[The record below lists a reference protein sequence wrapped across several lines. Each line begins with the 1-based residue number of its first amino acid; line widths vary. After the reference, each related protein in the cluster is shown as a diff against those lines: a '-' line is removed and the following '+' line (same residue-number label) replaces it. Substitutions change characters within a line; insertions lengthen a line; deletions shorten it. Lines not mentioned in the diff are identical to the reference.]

1 MGYVPKQR
9 ANNRLVFAILRVMS
23 GITDLQETL
32 KSIKVSCDNIEYG
45 FTSISDENLVERD
58 KVLATFHENGKL
70 AIIAPVEYLK
80 SKNIDNEG
88 PYAKLTID
96 VHTSLELVG
105 LTAVMAT
112 KLAENGISANV
123 VAAFY
128 SDHVFVQYDHKDKAI
143 QLLENLKNS
152 K

>member
-1 MGYVPKQR
+1 
-9 ANNRLVFAILRVMS
+9 MS
-23 GITDLQETL
+23 GLTDLKQTL
-32 KSIKVSCDNIEYG
+32 QSLKVICDDIEYG
-45 FTSISDENLVERD
+45 FSSITDESLIDRD
-58 KVLATFHENGKL
+58 KVLATFHENGRL
-70 AIIAPVEYLK
+70 AVIAPKDYLD
-80 SKNIDNEG
+80 SLSIENEG

-128 SDHVFVQYDHKDKAI
+128 HDHVFVQYELRDKATE
-143 QLLENLKNS
+143 LLENLKN
-152 K
+152 

>member
-1 MGYVPKQR
+1 
-9 ANNRLVFAILRVMS
+9 MS
-23 GITDLQETL
+23 GLTDLKQTL
-32 KSIKVSCDNIEYG
+32 QSLKVLCDDIQYG
-45 FTSISDENLVERD
+45 FASLADESLVERD
-58 KVLATFHENGKL
+58 KVLATFHENNRL
-70 AIIAPVEYLK
+70 AIIAPKGYLD
-80 SKNIDNEG
+80 SLGIENEG

-128 SDHVFVQYDHKDKAI
+128 HDHVFVQYELREKSI
-143 QLLENLKNS
+143 TLLENLKNQ
-152 K
+152 

>member
-1 MGYVPKQR
+1 
-9 ANNRLVFAILRVMS
+9 MS
-23 GITDLQETL
+23 GLTDLKEVLSSL
-32 KSIKVSCDNIEYG
+32 KVICDGIEYG
-45 FTSISDENLVERD
+45 FASIPDDSGIERE
-58 KVLATFHENGKL
+58 KVLATFQENGRL
-70 AIIAPVEYLK
+70 AIIAPKSYLD

-112 KLAENGISANV
+112 KLAEHGISANV

-128 SDHVFVQYDHKDKAI
+128 HDHVFVQYKLREKAI
-143 QLLENLKNS
+143 KILEGLAP
-152 K
+152 

>member
-1 MGYVPKQR
+1 
-9 ANNRLVFAILRVMS
+9 MS

-32 KSIKVSCDNIEYG
+32 NSLKAVCDEVQYG
-45 FTSISDENLVERD
+45 FASVGSESQIDRD
-58 KVLATFHENGKL
+58 KVLATFHENGRL
-70 AIIAPVEYLK
+70 ATIAPKTYLDSIGVE
-80 SKNIDNEG
+80 NEG

-112 KLAENGISANV
+112 ALAKQGISANV

-128 SDHVFVQYDHKDKAI
+128 HDHVFVQWERRQEAI
-143 QLLENLKNS
+143 RILENLKNQ
-152 K
+152 

>member
-1 MGYVPKQR
+1 
-9 ANNRLVFAILRVMS
+9 MS

-32 KSIKVSCDNIEYG
+32 NSIKVSCDDIQYG
-45 FTSISDENLVERD
+45 FSSIEDENLIERD
-58 KVLATFHENGKL
+58 KVLATFHENDRL
-70 AIIAPVEYLK
+70 AIIAPVEYLIFK
-80 SKNIDNEG
+80 GVEHEG

-112 KLAENGISANV
+112 ALAKEGISANV

-128 SDHVFVQYDHKDKAI
+128 HDHVFVQYQFKDKARQI
-143 QLLENLKNS
+143 LENLKNN
-152 K
+152 

>member
-1 MGYVPKQR
+1 
-9 ANNRLVFAILRVMS
+9 MS
-23 GITDLQETL
+23 GITDLSQTL
-32 KSIKVSCDNIEYG
+32 KSIKVICDDVQYG
-45 FTSISDENLVERD
+45 FASISDESLISRD
-58 KVLATFHENGKL
+58 KVLATFHENDRL
-70 AIIAPVEYLK
+70 AIIAPKDYLDTK
-80 SKNIDNEG
+80 RIENEG

-128 SDHVFVQYDHKDKAI
+128 HDHVFVQYELREKAAT
-143 QLLENLKNS
+143 LLESLKNE
-152 K
+152 